1 MGSVHVSHG
10 IKPSYVVVSAA
21 FSCDAYAGASEMH
34 CVQYQ
39 HLSGSGLSMWW
50 YQRLWCIVGMLMPV
64 RCVVLASHWIE
75 PSHVLVSAASVN
87 QESTDTSET
96 Y

>member
-1 MGSVHVSHG
+1 MGSVQVSHG

-50 YQRLWCIVGMLMPV
+50 YQRLWCIVGMLVPV
-64 RCVVLASHWIE
+64 RVADL
-75 PSHVLVSAASVN
+75 
-87 QESTDTSET
+87 ESEHL
-96 Y
+96 